1 MKLPLHEHSLQSH
14 KKVISNYKFFF
25 MKSISITLLMF
36 FYFFL
41 NSFNGRAQNYK
52 RICVIGSSTSWGYF
66 NEIYPRD
73 SGYAFKL
80 SKYYK
85 SLNLIDTLYNI
96 AVNGSDPYFGM
107 PSSYSPPAG
116 RDAPDGR
123 FNITKAVNFVPKPDV
138 IIVNYPSNHYDYLT
152 YSEVLFCLQTIKDS
166 ANAKGIVCYI
176 TTTQP
181 RDNFNA
187 VEREKLKVLRDSIMN
202 RFGDFAMDFYSP
214 IVQDPEMIIKPEY
227 SLGDGVHTNPAGQTV
242 LENAVIDKNILY
254 SVVPINF
261 IEITGSSH
269 TQGILLNWAV
279 NGANNNDHFI
289 IERSADGVNFIKVG
303 DISLTEGKAFYQYL
317 DKDAAN
323 GKNYYRVIASD
334 RDNRKTISK
343 IISISFSPA
352 SFADIF
358 FDESVQKLRIN
369 LISNTLSAPSFIY
382 IFDQSGKTV
391 FKKLINPDNSNQ
403 FEVNLSGFPKSVYTV
418 LVFSGKQRMTR
429 NIKN

>member
-1 MKLPLHEHSLQSH
+1 
-14 KKVISNYKFFF
+14 
-25 MKSISITLLMF
+25 MF
-36 FYFFL
+36 FYFWL
-41 NSFNGRAQNYK
+41 NSIEGQSQIYK

-66 NEIYPRD
+66 DGLYPRD

-85 SLNLIDTLYNI
+85 SLNIIDTLYNI
-96 AVNGSDPYFGM
+96 AVNGSDPYIGM
-107 PSSYSPPAG
+107 PSSYFPPDG

-123 FNITKAVNFVPKPDV
+123 YNITKAVNFFPKPDV
-138 IIVNYPSNHYDYLT
+138 IIVNYPSNHYDYFT

-166 ANAKGIVCYI
+166 ANAKGIACYI

-181 RDNFNA
+181 RDNFN
-187 VEREKLKVLRDSIMN
+187 VGEREKLRILRDSIMN
-202 RFGDFAMDFYSP
+202 RFGDFALDFYSP

-242 LENAVIDKNILY
+242 LENVVIDKSILY

-303 DISLTEGKAFYQYL
+303 DIFFTEGKAFFQYL

-334 RDNRKTISK
+334 RDNKKTISK
-343 IISISFSPA
+343 IINISFNQTF
-352 SFADIF
+352 FANIF
-358 FDESVQKLRIN
+358 FDVNDRNLHIN
-369 LISNTLSAPSFIY
+369 FLSNISPKSTY
-382 IFDQSGKTV
+382 ITILDQSGKTV
-391 FKKLINPDNSNQ
+391 LKKMINLNSSNQ
-403 FEVNLSGFPKSVYTV
+403 YEVNLSGFPKSVYTIFLSSGNQK
-418 LVFSGKQRMTR
+418 LVK
-429 NIKN
+429 NINN